1 MCFTLQEDQRTRARN
16 LVAKAITFSLRLPW
30 TQTLLRTKAV
40 LRFYIE
46 LRVFIVL
53 RVFLVLRVWFVLWLL
68 RILIVLWAWT
78 ILWARAV
85 LWTWVI
91 RWLQACFKD
100 YHEGA
105 QAPPWHCLRSIQA
118 QIWALWPQTNCR
130 QKTNYLGKST
140 RLRLK
145 VFELAEN
152 SKSEFLFKTTNT
164 SDLRFIFSLKLALNN
179 QFNGIK

>member
-1 MCFTLQEDQRTRARN
+1 M
-16 LVAKAITFSLRLPW
+16 AKAITFSLRLPW
-30 TQTLLRTKAV
+30 TQTLLRSKSILRTKAV

-78 ILWARAV
+78 LLWAWAI

-91 RWLQACFKD
+91 QWLRACFKD
-100 YHEGA
+100 CHEGA
-105 QAPPWHCLRSIQA
+105 QTPPPWHCLRSIQA

-130 QKTNYLGKST
+130 QKTNYLGDST

-164 SDLRFIFSLKLALNN
+164 SDLRFISSLKLALIN